1 MRDTTR
7 STKNNGDIVWK
18 ANRAAKECEQPE
30 SVGWHCLWCQ
40 SLQGPDIE
48 CMGRGG
54 AISTLETRRR
64 WAEEV
69 KGNGTHRE
77 KGRSWH
83 IAVNITFNVKE
94 LVDMAMDWQSNQS
107 GVIRLLIVAVIV
119 G

>member
-1 MRDTTR
+1 ME
-7 STKNNGDIVWK
+7 
-18 ANRAAKECEQPE
+18 AL